1 MGETD
6 IDECIMI
13 LTETIHEQ
21 GEVVFSKENGVRSLL
36 LTK

>member
-13 LTETIHEQ
+13 LTEIIHEQ
-21 GEVVFSKENGVRSLL
+21 GEVVFSLSCYWGTMVKH
-36 LTK
+36 